1 MLTTKT
7 FAQTSLAHWQVNY
20 FKTISDRD
28 LYLPHQDKPS
38 YSNGQAVAQLMGNA
52 EFFQDLDGNG
62 KVDIIY
68 EFLSPQY
75 GPRLA
80 NLFDLDGFTP
90 FNSQQQEQVRLSLQS
105 WSDVANVNLRE
116 SFSGGGDGHLYFGN
130 YGAGDNAAG
139 AAFNQNFFGNSDQ
152 TAYVWVRAD
161 ETSDINKTPD
171 LNNYARHTLTHETG
185 HALGLDHPGDYNADA
200 SAPPSYQNDAEYVQ
214 DTAAHSVMSYWPE
227 GHAGHD
233 FNEDRTAYLMENYS
247 PFGLLLG
254 APTAAAREAYM
265 NYFYPVDHLH
275 THSSAPLVDDIAAI
289 QQLYGANMN
298 TRVDDTTYGFNSN
311 TGRDFLSITSS
322 ADKPVFA
329 VWDAGGNDTLD
340 FSGYHQNQSINLN
353 ELSFSDVGGLTGNVS
368 IARGVTLENAIGGS
382 GDDLMVGNLAANEL
396 KGGAGD
402 DLLYGSA
409 GGDRLW
415 GGAGKDTFLFID
427 ALDSP
432 TDASDRIMDF
442 VSGEDKIDLSG
453 ITGGTALNFVSGLT
467 GKAGDAVLAFATDTG
482 LGTLEID
489 FSGTGKA
496 DFLVTTVGRAATTDI
511 VV

>member
-1 MLTTKT
+1 ME
-7 FAQTSLAHWQVNY
+7 S
-20 FKTISDRD
+20 
-28 LYLPHQDKPS
+28 
-38 YSNGQAVAQLMGNA
+38 
-52 EFFQDLDGNG
+52 FQDLDGDG
-62 KVDIIY
+62 KVEITY
-68 EFLSPQY
+68 EFLNTPY

-80 NLFDLDGFTP
+80 NLFELDGFTP
-90 FNSQQQEQVRLSLQS
+90 FNSQQQDQTRLSLQS
-105 WSDVANVNLRE
+105 WSDLANVSFRE
-116 SFSGGGDGHLYFGN
+116 SPSGGGDGHFYLGN
-130 YGAGDNAAG
+130 YQASEEVDGT
-139 AAFNQNFFGNSDQ
+139 AFNLNFFGNSDQ
-152 TAYVWVRAD
+152 TAYVWVKA
-161 ETSDINKTPD
+161 SDTYTINKTPE
-171 LNNYARHTLTHETG
+171 LNNYARLTLTHEIG
-185 HALGLDHPGDYNADA
+185 HGLGLGHPGYYNYDEA
-200 SAPPSYQNDAEYVQ
+200 SPPNYKNDAEYVQ
-214 DTAAHSVMSYWPE
+214 DTVGYSVMSYWLE
-227 GHAGHD
+227 NNGGHD
-233 FNEDRTAYLMENYS
+233 FSQDYIEYLQENYS
-247 PFGLLLG
+247 SLSWALG
-254 APTAAAREAYM
+254 APIIAAYEAYM
-265 NYFYPVDHLH
+265 LSSLSEDHLQ
-275 THSSAPLVDDIAAI
+275 TYSSAPLIDDISAI
-289 QQLYGANMN
+289 QQLYGANMS
-298 TRVDDTTYGFNSN
+298 TRVDDTIYGFNSN
-311 TGRDFLSITSS
+311 TGRDFLSITSA

-496 DFLVTTVGRAATTDI
+496 DFLVTTVGQAATTDI